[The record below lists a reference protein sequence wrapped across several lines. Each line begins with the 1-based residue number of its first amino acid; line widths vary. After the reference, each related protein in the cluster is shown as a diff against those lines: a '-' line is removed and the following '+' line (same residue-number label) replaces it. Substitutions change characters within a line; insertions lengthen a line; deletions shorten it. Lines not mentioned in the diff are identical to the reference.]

1 MRAAVSAQQS
11 NFRLQL
17 PIIHNTISLTA
28 QRDHNMERDRTMSPS
43 NETPTPMAKNTA
55 RQSDSPIRSRLLG
68 RASTIADISSPLR
81 HRRSSNFS
89 DSVESTRKSI
99 KSSTESLLLP
109 TATSPELE
117 TNHEPSHWHSVPL
130 ALALLPAV
138 GGLFFHNGSAV
149 VTDLTLLGLA
159 AVFLNWSVRLPWHWY
174 ISAQSVQLSDQLPS
188 NDDYISDT
196 IIEEGSE
203 EEEQHTPPVSPLD
216 GANDPNPKPAQP
228 SPSQSSAT
236 SELRIHELLAL
247 LMCFLF
253 PAGGAW
259 LLHHIRGQLTR
270 PSEGL
275 VSNYNLTIFLLAAEL
290 RPLSHLIKLAQ
301 ARTLH
306 LQRNV
311 NTNAYSATS
320 RNMSSATI
328 DGLQDRLAELERHIA
343 DTNTNG
349 TNGTATKSPTPDLVT
364 QVRKTL
370 QPDLD
375 ALNRAVRRYEKR
387 ATLLS
392 LQTESRLQDLE
403 KRLGDAITLA
413 AAAERSSQSS
423 RQRRGSGVGLVFD
436 LFDDMAAV
444 ASLPIQICWTVVAL
458 PWRAVAS
465 LMGSVAAGA
474 EGWVGKKVKREMRT
488 AGVVEKR
495 AGSGS
500 EKRRLQGRAGKKLM

>member
-1 MRAAVSAQQS
+1 MRAAVSAQH
-11 NFRLQL
+11 NPIRLQL
-17 PIIHNTISLTA
+17 PIIHNNTLSPTA
-28 QRDHNMERDRTMSPS
+28 RRDHTMERDRTMSPS
-43 NETPTPMAKNTA
+43 FNETPTMAKSTA
-55 RQSDSPIRSRLLG
+55 RQSDSPIRSRLFG
-68 RASTIADISSPLR
+68 RASTVADMSNPLR
-81 HRRSSNFS
+81 PRRSSNFS
-89 DSVESTRKSI
+89 DSVESTRQSI
-99 KSSTESLLLP
+99 KSSTDNLLLP
-109 TATSPELE
+109 RATSPEMD
-117 TNHEPSHWHSVPL
+117 TVHEPSHWHSAPL

-138 GGLFFHNGSAV
+138 GGLFFPNGSAV

-159 AVFLNWSVRLPWHWY
+159 AVFLNWSVRLPWDWY
-174 ISAQSVQLSDQLPS
+174 ISAQSIQVNDTQPS
-188 NDDYISDT
+188 NDGYASDT

-203 EEEQHTPPVSPLD
+203 EEEQSSLPASPLD
-216 GANDPNPKPAQP
+216 GVHDPAPKPAQAAP
-228 SPSQSSAT
+228 IQSSAT
-236 SELRIHELLAL
+236 RELRIHELLAL

-275 VSNYNLTIFLLAAEL
+275 VSDYNLTIFLLAAEL
-290 RPLSHLIKLAQ
+290 RPLSHLIKLVQ

-306 LQRNV
+306 LQRTV
-311 NTNAYSATS
+311 TTNAYSTTS
-320 RNMSSATI
+320 SNMSSATVN
-328 DGLQDRLAELERHIA
+328 DLQGRLTEIEKHIADA
-343 DTNTNG
+343 DTNTSG
-349 TNGTATKSPTPDLVT
+349 TNPKSPTLDLVT

-423 RQRRGSGVGLVFD
+423 RQRRGSGVGLVLD
-436 LFDDMAAV
+436 LFDDLAAV
-444 ASLPIQICWTVVAL
+444 ASLPIQICWTVVTF

-465 LMGSVAAGA
+465 IVGAAVAGA
-474 EGWVGKKVKREMRT
+474 EGWLGNKVRREMRT

-495 AGSGS
+495 GGSGS
-500 EKRRLQGRAGKKLM
+500 EKRRVQGRAGKKVM